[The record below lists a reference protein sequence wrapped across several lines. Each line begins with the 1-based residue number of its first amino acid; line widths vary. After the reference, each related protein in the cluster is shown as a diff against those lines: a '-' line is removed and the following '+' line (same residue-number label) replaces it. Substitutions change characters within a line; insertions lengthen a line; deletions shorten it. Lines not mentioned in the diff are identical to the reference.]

1 MNDRLFILCLA
12 VLVPAYAPAAA
23 GLSPAASDLILVA
36 QADKPMSE
44 GEVRKVDKQAG
55 KITLKHGAIGYL
67 DMPPMTMVFKAS
79 EPALLERVKPGDK
92 VRFRAEQSNGTLV
105 VTSIEVVK

>member
-1 MNDRLFILCLA
+1 MNDRILTA
-12 VLVPAYAPAAA
+12 LVALLLPAAA
-23 GLSPAASDLILVA
+23 AAAPPVPSTSSDAIVIA
-36 QADKPMSE
+36 QAGAIMTD
-44 GEVRKVDKQAG
+44 GEVRKVDRDSR